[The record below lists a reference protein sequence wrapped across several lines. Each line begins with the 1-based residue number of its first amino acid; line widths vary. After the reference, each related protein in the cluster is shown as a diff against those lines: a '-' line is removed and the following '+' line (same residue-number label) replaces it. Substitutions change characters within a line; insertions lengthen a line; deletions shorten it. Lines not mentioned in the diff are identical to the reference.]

1 MITNDGNGGRLSGF
15 SLLGGHHHKV
25 DLSSFNIG
33 EKAVAEL
40 MAFKAAERKDDPA
53 RLQEI
58 HGPYEELTIR
68 KTGKLPADYYAA
80 GDPEPWGLRVRE
92 SRSNI
97 LWQVLSGVMD
107 KHYEFGA
114 NYMALALDNAL
125 DDDDY
130 AKELRKLNK
139 SWGDFLD
146 HAGVF
151 RDHQHSAMG
160 HTYARV
166 ACPAC
171 SMLTALACQDAGMQ
185 IVFKELLPLGIADR
199 RKLLSERGLM
209 PLLDTMI
216 PDSKP
221 QPKPEG

>member
-1 MITNDGNGGRLSGF
+1 MITDNNNRGRSSL
-15 SLLGGHHHKV
+15 SLLGHNHHKI
-25 DLSSFNIG
+25 DLFHFHVG
-33 EKAVAEL
+33 ERAVTEL

-53 RLQEI
+53 RLHEI
-58 HGPYEELTIR
+58 HGPYEELTLR

-107 KHYEFGA
+107 KRPEFGA

-125 DDDDY
+125 GDDDY
-130 AKELRKLNK
+130 AKELRALNK
-139 SWGDFLD
+139 SWGDFLEHSTFFND
-146 HAGVF
+146 HHHGTMTA
-151 RDHQHSAMG
+151 
-160 HTYARV
+160 TYTRV

-185 IVFKELLPLGIADR
+185 AVFKELLPLGIADR
-199 RKLLSERGLM
+199 RKLLIEKGLM

-221 QPKPEG
+221 QPKLEG